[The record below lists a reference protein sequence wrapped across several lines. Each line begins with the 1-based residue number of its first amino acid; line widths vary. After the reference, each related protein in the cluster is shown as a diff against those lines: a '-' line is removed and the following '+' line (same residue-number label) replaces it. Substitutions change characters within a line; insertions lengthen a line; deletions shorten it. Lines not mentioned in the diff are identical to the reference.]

1 MVVLLRKDAYRNHVV
16 ATDADRWR
24 VPPGW
29 GGPVAGMNGLTG
41 EAGGFRGLPGAA
53 GSVVR
58 PGVAESDGPFAP
70 GRRRWMVCGASR
82 PASEV
87 TSAGWAGGG
96 GQLGTGAFAHLS
108 FAPADTEVPEV
119 QILAVA
125 DGAPEAP
132 RSADGARLAASIAL
146 TQAGGYLRRHGVP
159 ADARAWR
166 PHLAA
171 IGRQVLTEF
180 RATVGALVGGGSIDA
195 YAASLTVVFL
205 FHPVVASFAVGEG
218 FVAIQTHPG
227 EVAAP
232 CLLDAALAGATAP
245 VYLTSGAA
253 AGGENGTGR
262 TAVAVEPVA
271 SGVLVAGSLLAR
283 AALRPAGPGFALA
296 DDNRAL
302 REIMTVSD
310 DREVDLGALAR
321 LAGPAAA
328 AGGAAAGGA
337 AAATVLVAVPRPAA
351 ARA

>member
-1 MVVLLRKDAYRNHVV
+1 LRRDARRDDVYDLRNTPAFAAYWNGVVVLLRKDAYRNHVV

-82 PASEV
+82 PAGEV
-87 TSAGWAGGG
+87 TSAGWASGG

-146 TQAGGYLRRHGVP
+146 TQAGGYLRRHGV
-159 ADARAWR
+159 
-166 PHLAA
+166 
-171 IGRQVLTEF
+171 

-205 FHPVVASFAVGEG
+205 FHPVVASFAVGDG

-283 AALRPAGPGFALA
+283 AALRPVGPGFALA

-328 AGGAAAGGA
+328 AGGAAA
-337 AAATVLVAVPRPAA
+337 ATVLVAVPRPAA